1 MRLKLIKLAGFK
13 SFVDPTT
20 VPYPDNLSAIVGPNG
35 CGKSNIIDAVRWVM
49 GESSAKNLRGDAMT
63 DVIFNGSSA
72 RKPVGQASV
81 ELVFDNTEGKLQG
94 EYASYN
100 ELSIRRTV
108 TREAQSTYY
117 LNGTRCRR
125 KDITDIFLGTGLGPR
140 SYAIIE
146 QGMISRLIESKPQEL
161 RVFIEEAAGISKY
174 KERRRETENRIRHT
188 RENLDRLGDIREE
201 LGKQLAH
208 LQRQAA
214 AAEKYKTF
222 KAEERI
228 LKAELAGI
236 RWQSLNTQVEELDQ
250 RIRNLTVELEARAAE
265 QQHVDTQIEIRRESQ
280 IESNDKFNEVQ
291 GRYYGIGATISR
303 LEQDLLHR
311 SERKIQLNQ
320 DYQRTVLSLE
330 NASQHQLSDKE
341 KITLLQAELTTL
353 EPEYSSVKGQAETS
367 ASKLSESDSRMNQ
380 WQQEWDLFNQKASEN
395 SQLTEIQKTKIQ
407 HSENLL
413 DRLTHKNNEIE
424 SEKENLINN
433 AENVNLSEISDE
445 LEMLTAEVDE
455 LTALVDSQKQTL
467 AEQRIKRDE
476 LQSNLQQ
483 QLHLLQQLEGKSVS
497 LNAMQQAALGKSS
510 KHISR
515 WLETNGLTD
524 APRIA
529 EKLSVNP
536 GWEKAVETVLGDSLQ
551 AVVVDS
557 LENST
562 EWLKDF
568 NKGML
573 TIVESAESPF
583 SESTQKNFTAL
594 TTQVKGD
601 NSYKKLLNNV
611 FIADDIFQAL
621 SMRKDLEPS
630 QSVVTKEGVW
640 IGDNWLKISREEDS
654 ETGVIEREREIKL
667 LNEKLIVQTETVSEL
682 QQQLQQCREQVS
694 AVEEQWQNSQSQLV
708 QKNKT
713 VSEKNSHLQ
722 SIKSSMQHTQQQIAR
737 LQKEFDDNANRKTEE
752 QDKIAESRIQLEQS
766 LEKMAN
772 DQSTRSELLDI
783 REQRRAHL
791 IHVRERAR
799 EDKDLVHK
807 LALRSESIKT
817 ELTSTENSLQ
827 RSISQVEE
835 SSERLETLKLQME
848 QNIEPVAEK
857 QASLEES
864 LQQHLSVEEEL
875 KQARIQLDD
884 CEQQL
889 RNLEKQRL
897 QFEQNHEAV
906 RRKIESENLAK
917 QAHTIQRENQ
927 LQILKE
933 SNHDLEQVL
942 KNLAED
948 SHEEDWSQRIAKIGF
963 KVERLGAINL
973 AAIEEYDTQSERKIY
988 LDAQDEDLT
997 EALETLES
1005 AIRKIDKE
1013 TRTKFKDTFDKINK
1027 GIQELFP
1034 KVFGGGHAYLELTG
1048 EDLLDT
1054 GVAIMAR
1061 PPGKRN
1067 STIHLLSGGEKAM
1080 TAIALVFAIF
1090 HLNPAP
1096 FCMLDE
1102 VDAPLDDA
1110 NVGRYCRLVEEMSK
1124 KIQFIYISHNK
1135 QAMEM
1140 AHALVGVTMQEP
1152 GVSRMVSVDIDEAS
1166 ALAAS

>member
-100 ELSIRRTV
+100 ELSIRRIV

-188 RENLDRLGDIREE
+188 RENLDRLGDLREE

-208 LQRQAA
+208 LQRQAV

-222 KAEERI
+222 KAEERV
-228 LKAELAGI
+228 LKAELAAI
-236 RWQSLNTQVEELDQ
+236 RWNSLNQQVEALDK
-250 RIRNLTVELEARAAE
+250 RIRELKVELEARAAE
-265 QQHVDTQIEIRRESQ
+265 QQNVDTQIEKKRENQ

-303 LEQDLLHR
+303 LEQELQHR
-311 SERKIQLNQ
+311 AERKIQLNQ
-320 DYQRTVLSLE
+320 DHERTIISLE
-330 NASQHQLSDKE
+330 NANQHQLADGE
-341 KITLLQAELTTL
+341 KITLLEAELQTL
-353 EPEYSSVKGQAETS
+353 EPEYTSVKGQAETS
-367 ASKLSESDSRMNQ
+367 ASKLSESDSRMHQ

-395 SQLTEIQKTKIQ
+395 SQLTEIQKTRIH
-407 HSENLL
+407 HSETLL
-413 DRLTHKNNEIE
+413 DRLSQKNEEIIH
-424 SEKENLINN
+424 EKESLTKNSSADDISQL
-433 AENVNLSEISDE
+433 SDE
-445 LEMLTAEVDE
+445 VEVLTASVAEIKSTVE
-455 LTALVDSQKQTL
+455 SNKQKL
-467 AEQRIKRDE
+467 SEQRISRDQ
-476 LQSNLQQ
+476 LQTELQQ
-483 QLHLLQQLEGKSVS
+483 QQQILQQLEGKSVS
-497 LNAMQQAALGKSS
+497 LNALQQAALGKSS
-510 KHISR
+510 KHISS
-515 WLETNGLTD
+515 WLESKGLSD
-524 APRIA
+524 APRLA
-529 EKLSVNP
+529 EKLTVNT

-557 LENST
+557 LDNSSH
-562 EWLKDF
+562 LLNDF
-568 NKGML
+568 SQGIL
-573 TIVESAESPF
+573 TIVESTEATVL
-583 SESTQKNFTAL
+583 ESTVNDFITLASKVNGEDA
-594 TTQVKGD
+594 
-601 NSYKKLLNNV
+601 YRKLLNNV
-611 FIADDIFQAL
+611 FVAEDLQQAL
-621 SMRKDLEPS
+621 SMRAKFSSE
-630 QSVVTKEGVW
+630 QSVVTKDGLW
-640 IGDNWLKISREEDS
+640 LGDNWLRISRDEDA
-654 ETGVIEREREIKL
+654 EAGVLEREQELKL
-667 LNEKLIVQTETVSEL
+667 IQQELVLQTQTVEKLVDEL
-682 QQQLQQCREQVS
+682 QQHRQKLTDF
-694 AVEEQWQNSQSQLV
+694 EEQWQNAQSQLV
-708 QKNKT
+708 NLNQNL
-713 VSEKNSHLQ
+713 SEKNSLLQ
-722 SIKSSMQHTQQQIAR
+722 SKKSSIEHTQQRIQR
-737 LQKEFDDNANRKTEE
+737 LQKELDENDLRKAEE
-752 QDKIAESRIQLEQS
+752 QEKIAESRILLEESLEQ
-766 LEKMAN
+766 MAN
-772 DQSTRSELLDI
+772 DETMRSELLEI
-783 REQRRAHL
+783 REQRRANL

-817 ELTSTENSLQ
+817 ELTLTENSLQ
-827 RSISQVEE
+827 RSISQVTEFT
-835 SSERLETLKLQME
+835 ERLERLKIQME
-848 QNIEPVAEK
+848 QNLEPIAEK
-857 QASLEES
+857 QLLLDES

-897 QFEQNHEAV
+897 QFEQSHEAV
-906 RRKIESENLAK
+906 RRKIESENLAR
-917 QAHTIQRENQ
+917 QAQSIQRENQ

-933 SNHDLEQVL
+933 SNHVV
-942 KNLAED
+942 
-948 SHEEDWSQRIAKIGF
+948 EEVVSRLDENANEEEWSQRIAKLAF
-963 KVERLGAINL
+963 KIERLGAINL
-973 AAIEEYDTQSERKIY
+973 AAIEEYDSQSERKVY
-988 LDAQDEDLT
+988 LDAQHEDLN
-997 EALETLES
+997 EALDTLES

-1013 TRTKFKDTFDKINK
+1013 TRTKFKQTFDKINK

-1140 AHALVGVTMQEP
+1140 AHALIGVTMQEP
-1152 GVSRMVSVDIDEAS
+1152 GVSRMVSVDIEEAS
-1166 ALAAS
+1166 AMASA

>member
-20 VPYPDNLSAIVGPNG
+20 VPFPNNLSAIVGPNG

-49 GESSAKNLRGDAMT
+49 GESSAKNLRGEAMT

-72 RKPVGQASV
+72 RKPVGMSSV
-81 ELVFDNTEGKLQG
+81 ELVFDNSEGKLQG

-174 KERRRETENRIRHT
+174 KERRRETETRIRHT
-188 RENLDRLGDIREE
+188 RENLDRLGDLREE

-208 LQRQAA
+208 LQRQAL

-222 KAEERI
+222 RAEERV
-228 LKAELAGI
+228 LKAEVAGI
-236 RWQSLNTQVEELDQ
+236 RWTNLNQQVESLDQ
-250 RIRNLTVELEARAAE
+250 KIRNLTVDLEARAAE
-265 QQHVDTQIEIRRESQ
+265 QQNVDTQIEKRRDEQ
-280 IESNDKFNEVQ
+280 IERNDKFNEVQ

-303 LEQDLLHR
+303 LEQDLQHR

-320 DYQRTVLSLE
+320 DHERTLISLE
-330 NASQHQLSDKE
+330 NANQHQISDKE
-341 KITLLQAELTTL
+341 KISVLDNEIQTL
-353 EPEYSSVKGQAETS
+353 EPEYSTVKGKAESS

-380 WQQEWDLFNQKASEN
+380 WQNEWDVFNQKASDN
-395 SQLTEIQKTKIQ
+395 SQQTEILKTRI
-407 HSENLL
+407 HHIETLL
-413 DRLTHKNNEIE
+413 DRLSQKRDSITLEKQNLLKN
-424 SEKENLINN
+424 SD
-433 AENVNLSEISDE
+433 AEDIIDLNQELETIQLTVEEISQAVDDKKQE
-445 LEMLTAEVDE
+445 LA
-455 LTALVDSQKQTL
+455 TL
-467 AEQRIKRDE
+467 RLHRDE
-476 LQSNLQQ
+476 LQNDFQQ
-483 QLHLLQQLEGKSVS
+483 QQHSLQKLEGKNVS
-497 LNAMQQAALGKSS
+497 LNALQQAALGKSS
-510 KHISR
+510 KHISN
-515 WLETNGLTD
+515 WLQKKGLEN
-524 APRIA
+524 APRVA
-529 EKLSVNP
+529 EKLDVSD
-536 GWEKAVETVLGDSLQ
+536 GWEKAVETVLGESLQ
-551 AVVVDS
+551 AVVVDD
-557 LENST
+557 LESSSD
-562 EWLKDF
+562 LISDF
-568 NKGML
+568 SKGTMTL
-573 TIVESAESPF
+573 VEYSN
-583 SESTQKNFTAL
+583 SESSEDKLNDYTLLSSK
-594 TTQVKGD
+594 VKAD
-601 NSYKKLLNNV
+601 NSYKKLLQNI
-611 FIADDIFQAL
+611 FIAEDLSQAL
-621 SMRKDLEPS
+621 KMRKNLNS
-630 QSVVTKEGVW
+630 QQTIVTKDGIW
-640 IGDNWLKISREEDS
+640 LGDNWLRICRDEDS
-654 ETGVIEREREIKL
+654 EAGIIEREREIKITQERL
-667 LNEKLIVQTETVSEL
+667 EKQSLEVTSL
-682 QQQLQQCREQVS
+682 QQQLLETTES
-694 AVEEQWQNSQSQLV
+694 LTAIEEDWQSSQTQLV
-708 QKNKT
+708 RHNQ
-713 VSEKNSHLQ
+713 VLAEKNSHLQ
-722 SIKSSMQHTQQQIAR
+722 SRRSSILHMEQRVER
-737 LQKEFDDNANRKTEE
+737 LEKDLEELINRKTEE
-752 QDKIAESRIQLEQS
+752 QEKISEARAS
-766 LEKMAN
+766 LEEYLELMA
-772 DQSTRSELLDI
+772 DDEKARTELLEI
-783 REQRRAHL
+783 REERRANL

-807 LALRSESIKT
+807 LALRSESIRT
-817 ELTSTENSLQ
+817 ELTSTQNSLE
-827 RSISQVEE
+827 RSQSQVGEFT
-835 SSERLETLKLQME
+835 ERLETLKMQME
-848 QNIEPVAEK
+848 QNLEPVVEK
-857 QASLEES
+857 KTLLEES
-864 LQQHLSVEEEL
+864 LQQHLAVEDEL
-875 KQARIQLDD
+875 KQARMTLDE

-897 QFEQNHEAV
+897 HFEQNHEAV
-906 RRKIESENLAK
+906 RRKLESENLAR
-917 QAHTIQRENQ
+917 QAQTIQRENQ

-933 SNHDLEQVL
+933 SNRELEDVL
-942 KNLAED
+942 KQLTEQAD
-948 SHEEDWSQRIAKIGF
+948 EEEWNQKIAKIGF
-963 KVERLGAINL
+963 KIERLGAINL
-973 AAIEEYDTQSERKIY
+973 AAIEEYDSQSERKIY
-988 LDAQDEDLT
+988 LDAQDEDLN

-1027 GIQELFP
+1027 GIQDLFP

-1110 NVGRYCRLVEEMSK
+1110 NVGRYCRLVEEMSE

-1152 GVSRMVSVDIDEAS
+1152 GVSRMVSVDIEEAS
-1166 ALAAS
+1166 AMAAS